1 MTNNNQNS
9 IPIKELLSKN
19 QYKIPVYQ
27 RNFDWGESQIQ
38 QLIDDI
44 QDYAEKNVKSNSYY
58 IGSLV
63 VHQKTDYFEILDGQQ
78 RFTTLCLLA
87 IYLKHRLP
95 SIFNCFEEP
104 NLSFESRSKSEF
116 TIKKLFD
123 IFCKEGSSEHTSSIK
138 LPELIST
145 IDTNKSNPSII
156 EGFKAIDRVI
166 AKKFGD
172 NKDGTLLK
180 FASYLTD
187 QVKILPVLVPK
198 NTDVT
203 HYFEIMN
210 NRGEQLEKHEVVKAN
225 LLSVVQKD
233 KEAMAIIQKVWLA
246 CADMSRYV
254 QLGFSVEERKAIF
267 GETVEDFKLIIPNGL
282 LEKEDFEVMKSDSN
296 SKNELLKF
304 TLNDSISKGKIL
316 RLEKIEDSCNK
327 DKADNDEGKAE
338 RFTSVIDFPNFLMQ
352 VLRIYMLSESN
363 NEVTNVVKIDLPA
376 LDDKELID
384 AFKSSIGKDI
394 RKVKDF
400 VFLLL
405 KLRYLFD
412 RYIVKRDRGSVKE
425 DWSLKRYKFE
435 DNSSSYVNSFG
446 VDSGD
451 TSSENW
457 RCMTLLSAFHVSYPT
472 NSRKNWL
479 SAVLYWLNKQEDKF
493 SAIDYLQFLENLAKS
508 FILNRYLTKNSREY
522 KDFIY
527 TLDESKNFNV
537 VTEDI
542 SKFLRYGKIT
552 IFIFNYLDYL
562 VWKCNRFDDQLEKD
576 IKKNFR
582 FSFKSSV
589 EHFSPQ
595 TSKIDNILQ
604 ANDLHRF
611 GNLCLM
617 GSSENSSLS
626 NDSPQEKVRT
636 LLGKRASMAPL
647 SLKLEL
653 MMKLVPE
660 NGEWLDTHIK
670 SHEEKMI
677 SFLKADIERVL

>member
-1 MTNNNQNS
+1 MTSSVQES
-9 IPIKELLSKN
+9 ISIRQLLSEN

-27 RNFDWGESQIQ
+27 RNFDWGEPQIQ

-44 QDYAEKNVKSNSYY
+44 QDYTQKENNASVYY

-63 VHQKTDYFEILDGQQ
+63 IHQKIGYFEILDGQQ

-87 IYLKHRLP
+87 IYLKYRLANN
-95 SIFNCFEEP
+95 FDWFKEP

-116 TIKKLFD
+116 TIGKLFD
-123 IFCKEGSSEHTSSIK
+123 IFCNYGSSEHTSSIK
-138 LPELIST
+138 LPELISK
-145 IDTNKSNPSII
+145 IDAKEANPSII
-156 EGFKAIDRVI
+156 EGFKSIDRVI
-166 AKKFGD
+166 AKKFNDDKD
-172 NKDGTLLK
+172 NSLINFT
-180 FASYLTD
+180 SYLIN
-187 QVKILPVLVPK
+187 QVRILPVVVPK

-203 HYFEIMN
+203 HYFEVMN

-233 KEAMAIIQKVWLA
+233 KQAMATIHKVWLA

-267 GETVEDFKLIIPNGL
+267 VESFLTDSFENLTRKLNIEANDTNSDL
-282 LEKEDFEVMKSDSN
+282 ASNLNRAFFNFEQ
-296 SKNELLKF
+296 
-304 TLNDSISKGKIL
+304 TLSKGKVL
-316 RLEKIEDSCNK
+316 QLAK
-327 DKADNDEGKAE
+327 DKRSADKSNSDNDEGKAE

-352 VLRIYMLSESN
+352 ALRIYMLRESEN
-363 NEVTNVVKIDLPA
+363 NIIDEVKIDLPA
-376 LDDKELID
+376 LDDKELIN
-384 AFKSSIGKDI
+384 AFKTKVGKDI
-394 RKVKDF
+394 NKVKNF
-400 VFLLL
+400 VSLLL

-412 RYIVKRDRGSVKE
+412 HYIVKRDRGGIKE
-425 DWSLKRYKFE
+425 DWSLKCYKFE

-446 VDSGD
+446 VDGGD

-479 SAVLYWLNKQEDKF
+479 SAVLYWLDKQEDKF
-493 SAIDYLQFLENLAKS
+493 SANVYLAFLESLARS
-508 FILNRYLTKNSREY
+508 FMVNRYLVSPSKEYMDFMYNLDNSE
-522 KDFIY
+522 KLNLVVGDFSE
-527 TLDESKNFNV
+527 LLK
-537 VTEDI
+537 
-542 SKFLRYGKIT
+542 YGKVN

-562 VWKCNRFDDQLEKD
+562 IWKDAELLKD
-576 IKKNFR
+576 KKSKFR

-595 TSKIDNILQ
+595 TSKINEILSE
-604 ANDLHRF
+604 DKLHSF

-636 LLGKRASMAPL
+636 LESKRGSMAPL
-647 SLKLEL
+647 SLKLEI

-660 NGEWLDTHIK
+660 KGEWLDDHVK
-670 SHEEKMI
+670 VHEEKMI
-677 SFLKADIERVL
+677 NVLKADIE

>member
-1 MTNNNQNS
+1 MTNS
-9 IPIKELLSKN
+9 IQESISIRQLLSEN

-27 RNFDWGESQIQ
+27 RNFDWGEPQIQ

-44 QDYAEKNVKSNSYY
+44 QDYTQKENNASVYY

-63 VHQKTDYFEILDGQQ
+63 IHQKTGYFEILDGQQ

-87 IYLKHRLP
+87 IYLKYRLANN
-95 SIFNCFEEP
+95 FDWFKEP

-116 TIKKLFD
+116 TINKLFD
-123 IFCKEGSSEHTSSIK
+123 IFCRKGDSEYSYSTR
-138 LPELIST
+138 LPELIGT
-145 IDTNKSNPSII
+145 IDTKKANPSIV

-166 AKKFGD
+166 TKKFGD
-172 NKDGTLLK
+172 DDNLLLK

-203 HYFEIMN
+203 HYFEVMN

-233 KEAMAIIQKVWLA
+233 EQAMATIHKVWLA

-267 GETVEDFKLIIPNGL
+267 GETAEGFKLIIPDGL
-282 LEKEDFEVMKSDSN
+282 LEKEDFGFIKSDLD
-296 SKNELLKF
+296 SKNQLPKF
-304 TLNDSISKGKIL
+304 TLNDSISKGKTS
-316 RLEKIEDSCNK
+316 RLEKTKDTSNK
-327 DKADNDEGKAE
+327 NKAGNSDEGKLE
-338 RFTSVIDFPNFLMQ
+338 RFTSVIDFPNFLIQ
-352 VLRIYMLSESN
+352 VLRIYMLRESEN
-363 NEVTNVVKIDLPA
+363 NITDEVKIDLPA
-376 LDDKELID
+376 LDDKELIN
-384 AFKSSIGKDI
+384 AFKTNVGKDI
-394 RKVKDF
+394 NKVKNF
-400 VFLLL
+400 VSLLL

-412 RYIVKRDRGSVKE
+412 HYIVKRDRGGVKE

-446 VDSGD
+446 VDGGD
-451 TSSENW
+451 TFSENW

-479 SAVLYWLNKQEDKF
+479 SAVLYWLDKQEDKF
-493 SAIDYLQFLENLAKS
+493 SAIDYLQFLESLAKY
-508 FILNRYLTKNSREY
+508 FMINRYLVSPSKEYVNFMYNLDNSE
-522 KDFIY
+522 KPNLVASD
-527 TLDESKNFNV
+527 LGELLK
-537 VTEDI
+537 
-542 SKFLRYGKIT
+542 YGKVAA
-552 IFIFNYLDYL
+552 FVFNYLDYL
-562 VWKCNRFDDQLEKD
+562 LLKDDSFIIDDKD
-576 IKKNFR
+576 KFR

-604 ANDLHRF
+604 ADDLHRF

-617 GSSENSSLS
+617 SSSENSSLS
-626 NDSPQEKVRT
+626 NDSPREKVRT

-653 MMKLVPE
+653 MMKLVPKE
-660 NGEWLDTHIK
+660 GEWLDDHVK
-670 SHEEKMI
+670 VHEQEMI
-677 SFLKADIERVL
+677 NILKADIE

>member
-1 MTNNNQNS
+1 MNNS
-9 IPIKELLSKN
+9 IQESISIGHLLNNKH
-19 QYKIPVYQ
+19 YKIPVYQ
-27 RNFDWGESQIQ
+27 RNFDWGEPQIQ

-44 QDYAEKNVKSNSYY
+44 QDYAEKENDATVYY

-63 VHQKTDYFEILDGQQ
+63 IHEKKDYFEILDGQQ
-78 RFTTLCLLA
+78 RFTTLCLLD
-87 IYLKHRLP
+87 IYLKYRLP
-95 SIFNCFEEP
+95 KSFDYFKEP

-116 TIKKLFD
+116 TINKLFD
-123 IFCKEGSSEHTSSIK
+123 IFCKDGSFEHTSPIK
-138 LPELIST
+138 LPELMST
-145 IDTNKSNPSII
+145 IDTKKANSSIV

-166 AKKFGD
+166 TKKFGD
-172 NKDGTLLK
+172 DKKNESLNKFTSYLLK
-180 FASYLTD
+180 

-203 HYFEIMN
+203 HYFEVMN

-233 KEAMAIIQKVWLA
+233 KKAMAMVQKVWLA

-267 GETVEDFKLIIPNGL
+267 GESFLINDFEGLIEKVNFEADNPNSESSSQSEFLTFGETL
-282 LEKEDFEVMKSDSN
+282 SKGRVLQLEKLGNNDNKAKS
-296 SKNELLKF
+296 
-304 TLNDSISKGKIL
+304 
-316 RLEKIEDSCNK
+316 
-327 DKADNDEGKAE
+327 DNDEGKAE

-352 VLRIYMLSESN
+352 VLRIYMLSEFDN
-363 NEVTNVVKIDLPA
+363 DNTNMDKSKLPV
-376 LDDKELID
+376 LDDKELIT
-384 AFKSSIGKDI
+384 AFKSDIGNQVC
-394 RKVKDF
+394 KVKDF
-400 VFLLL
+400 VLLLL

-412 RYIVKRDRGSVKE
+412 HYIVKRDRGGVKE

-435 DNSSSYVNSFG
+435 NNSSSYVNSFG
-446 VDSGD
+446 VDGGD

-493 SAIDYLQFLENLAKS
+493 SAKDYLQFLESLAKS
-508 FILNRYLTKNSREY
+508 FMVNRYLTKTSKEY
-522 KDFIY
+522 TDFMYI
-527 TLDESKNFNV
+527 LDESENFNV
-537 VTEDI
+537 ATDDL
-542 SKFLRYGKIT
+542 SGLLRYGKIAV
-552 IFIFNYLDYL
+552 FVFNYLDYL
-562 VWKCNRFDDQLEKD
+562 IWKGSQFDNQFEKD
-576 IKKNFR
+576 IKKSFR
-582 FSFKSSV
+582 FSFKNSV

-595 TSKIDNILQ
+595 TSKINDILQ
-604 ANDLHRF
+604 EDNLHRF

-636 LLGKRASMAPL
+636 LVVRRASMAPL

-653 MMKLVPE
+653 LMKSLPKE
-660 NGEWLDTHIK
+660 GEWLDEHVK
-670 SHEEKMI
+670 KHEHEMI
-677 SFLKADIERVL
+677 SVLKADIE

>member
-1 MTNNNQNS
+1 MTNS
-9 IPIKELLSKN
+9 IQESISIKRLLSEN

-27 RNFDWGESQIQ
+27 RNFDWSEPQIQ

-44 QDYAEKNVKSNSYY
+44 QDYAEKGGDATVYY

-63 VHQKTDYFEILDGQQ
+63 IHENAGQFEILDGQQ

-87 IYLKHRLP
+87 IYLKYRLP
-95 SIFNCFEEP
+95 NRFDCFKKP

-116 TIKKLFD
+116 TINKLFE
-123 IFCKEGSSEHTSSIK
+123 IFCKEESSEHASSIK

-145 IDTNKSNPSII
+145 IDTKKANPSII

-180 FASYLTD
+180 FANYLMQ

-203 HYFEIMN
+203 HYFEVMN

-225 LLSVVQKD
+225 LLSAVQGD
-233 KEAMAIIQKVWLA
+233 KQAMATIQRVWLA

-254 QLGFSVEERKAIF
+254 QLGFSVKEREAIF
-267 GETVEDFKLIIPNGL
+267 GETAEDFKLTIPDGL
-282 LEKEDFEVMKSDSN
+282 LEKEGFGFIKSDLGSQN
-296 SKNELLKF
+296 QLPKF
-304 TLNDSISKGKIL
+304 TFNDSISEGKISQI
-316 RLEKIEDSCNK
+316 EKTEDSGNK
-327 DKADNDEGKAE
+327 NKADNGDEGKSE

-352 VLRIYMLSESN
+352 VLRIYMLSEFN
-363 NEVTNVVKIDLPA
+363 NGVTNIDKTDLPA

-384 AFKSSIGKDI
+384 AFKSSIGKDAK
-394 RKVKDF
+394 KVKDF

-412 RYIVKRDRGSVKE
+412 HYIVKRDRGGVKE

-435 DNSSSYVNSFG
+435 DNSSRYVNSFG
-446 VDSGD
+446 VDGGD

-479 SAVLYWLNKQEDKF
+479 SAVLYWLNKKEDKF
-493 SAIDYLQFLENLAKS
+493 SAIDYLQFLESLAKA
-508 FILNRYLTKNSREY
+508 FMVNRYLNKTSKEY
-522 KDFIY
+522 TDFMYI
-527 TLDESKNFNV
+527 LDEIESLNLL
-537 VTEDI
+537 TEDFRGLL
-542 SKFLRYGKIT
+542 SYGKVT
-552 IFIFNYLDYL
+552 VFVFNYLDYL
-562 VWKCNRFDDQLEKD
+562 IWKDPELLRD
-576 IKKNFR
+576 KKSKFS

-604 ANDLHRF
+604 ADDLHRF

-660 NGEWLDTHIK
+660 KGEWLDKHVK
-670 SHEEKMI
+670 VHEEKMI
-677 SFLKADIERVL
+677 NVLKADIERVL